1 MGLKLSNNAI
11 SQLASSITSAATTI
25 TLKAG
30 DGSKFPTL
38 SAGDYHPAT
47 LSKAD
52 GSVEIVKVTARS
64 GDVLTV
70 TRAQEATTALAFDA
84 NSLIELRLTA
94 DTVLSLPFQYQSKT
108 VSANTTLDTNT
119 EYVTG
124 SGLRVINGVTLH
136 IPITTKLE
144 VKAFG
149 SGKNL

>member
-11 SQLASSITSAATTI
+11 STLASGITAASTSIALATGT
-25 TLKAG
+25 
-30 DGSKFPTL
+30 GSKFPTL
-38 SAGDYHPAT
+38 AAGDYFPAT
-47 LSKAD
+47 ISNNS
-52 GSVEIVKVTARS
+52 GFEIVTVTARS
-64 GDVLTV
+64 GDTLTV
-70 TRAQEATTALAFDA
+70 TRAQEGTTALSFSAG
-84 NSLIELRLTA
+84 NLIELRLTA